1 MEGGGRCSESYPA
14 DVTLH
19 SYFLRRKV
27 FIKRYYD
34 YDLRDYNR
42 GYYFSFF
49 GIVRVLKFKVNTV
62 MEKED
67 WIVIIEIFGREF
79 VLFSGKHIDSFRW
92 VVAIFAGDG
101 ATRVMIRAHKCDLL
115 TYYPTRFNNQGN
127 PVPLFRNY
135 LFVEFREYITLDIC
149 RSTSNFIKVLSARDD
164 EGLARPVLVPRN
176 AIDENRAMVMAG
188 RFNERSLQ
196 RQFYG
201 RGSLVRVLEGTFI
214 DRRVRL
220 EEDVFP
226 DWRGNHKVKV
236 DIDGLKGVIEVHKL
250 AL

>member
-1 MEGGGRCSESYPA
+1 MP
-14 DVTLH
+14 D
-19 SYFLRRKV
+19 
-27 FIKRYYD
+27 
-34 YDLRDYNR
+34 
-42 GYYFSFF
+42 
-49 GIVRVLKFKVNTV
+49 
-62 MEKED
+62 
-67 WIVIIEIFGREF
+67 
-79 VLFSGKHIDSFRW
+79 LFSGGAPKINGHHYDLFTGKQIDNFKW
-92 VVAIFAGDG
+92 IVAIFNGDG
-101 ATRVMIRAHKCDLL
+101 ATLVIIRAHRCNLA
-115 TYYPTRFNNQGN
+115 TYYPIRLNNHGD
-127 PVPLFRNY
+127 PVPLFKNY